1 MTSTMIRSALP
12 RVDQDQLAASH
23 GGGAS
28 LSMADMPS
36 SPPALLIVD
45 DDPAIRELVRRYFKA
60 HDFVVHEAADA
71 ACARTLLAREAIALV
86 LLDLG
91 LPGEDG
97 LALARHLRERWSCA
111 VIIVSGRGDA
121 VDRVVG
127 LEVGADD
134 YVAKPFDLREL
145 LARVRSV
152 LRRVQPAVAAP
163 AGTLS
168 FGGFRLE
175 PGARRLLDP
184 QGNDVLLTTGEF
196 DLLHA
201 FASQPQRV
209 LSRDALMQSIH
220 GRDSGPY
227 DRAIDV
233 QVSRLRQKI
242 EADAANPAL
251 IRSVRGVGYLF
262 ATPVTRE

>member
-1 MTSTMIRSALP
+1 MVS
-12 RVDQDQLAASH
+12 AASV
-23 GGGAS
+23 
-28 LSMADMPS
+28 
-36 SPPALLIVD
+36 LLVVD
-45 DDPAIRELVRRYFKA
+45 DDPAIRELVRRYFQA
-60 HDFVVHEAADA
+60 NDFVVHEAGDA
-71 ACARTLLAREAIALV
+71 ASARAVLGREPVALV

-97 LALARHLRERWSCA
+97 LTLARYLREHWRGA
-111 VIIVSGRGDA
+111 VIIVSGRGDP

-152 LRRVQPAVAAP
+152 LRRVRTAP
-163 AGTLS
+163 APASEILC
-168 FGGFRLE
+168 FAGFRLE
-175 PGARRLLDP
+175 PGARRLLDAK
-184 QGNDVLLTTGEF
+184 GEEVVLTTGEF
-196 DLLHA
+196 ELLHA
-201 FASQPQRV
+201 FVGQPQRV
-209 LSRDALMQSIH
+209 LTRDALMQQIH

-242 EADAANPAL
+242 EADAANPVL

-262 ATPVTRE
+262 AAAVTRA

>member
-1 MTSTMIRSALP
+1 MAVM
-12 RVDQDQLAASH
+12 ASD
-23 GGGAS
+23 
-28 LSMADMPS
+28 L
-36 SPPALLIVD
+36 PALLIVD
-45 DDPAIRELVRRYFKA
+45 DDPAIRELVRRYFQA
-60 HDFVVHEAADA
+60 QDFVVHEAGDA
-71 ACARTLLAREAIALV
+71 ASARAVIAREAIALV

-97 LALARHLRERWSCA
+97 LALARHLRERWQGA

-152 LRRVQPAVAAP
+152 LRRVQPAAAAP
-163 AGTLS
+163 ADTLC
-168 FGGFRLE
+168 FAGFRLE

-184 QGNDVLLTTGEF
+184 HGNEVVLTTGEF
-196 DLLHA
+196 ELLQA
-201 FASQPQRV
+201 FAGQPQRV

-220 GRDSGPY
+220 GRDAGPY

-242 EADAANPAL
+242 ETDAANPAL

-262 ATPVTRE
+262 SASVTRA

>member
-1 MTSTMIRSALP
+1 M
-12 RVDQDQLAASH
+12 ASV
-23 GGGAS
+23 A
-28 LSMADMPS
+28 PV
-36 SPPALLIVD
+36 LLVVD
-45 DDPAIRELVRRYFKA
+45 DDPAIREVVKRYFQA
-60 HDFVVHEAADA
+60 QDFAVHEAGDA
-71 ACARTLLAREAIALV
+71 ASARQVLGREAVSLI

-97 LALARHLRERWSCA
+97 LTLARYLREHWRGA
-111 VIIVSGRGDA
+111 VIIVSGRGDP

-152 LRRVQPAVAAP
+152 LRRVQPAAAQP
-163 AGTLS
+163 AEALC
-168 FGGFRLE
+168 FAGFRLE

-184 QGNDVLLTTGEF
+184 RGQEVVLTTGEF
-196 DLLHA
+196 DLLQA
-201 FASQPQRV
+201 FVKQPQRV
-209 LSRDALMQSIH
+209 LTRDALMHQMH
-220 GRDSGPY
+220 GRESGPF

-242 EADAANPAL
+242 EVDAANPAF

-262 ATPVTRE
+262 AVPVKRA

>member
-1 MTSTMIRSALP
+1 MPDASALL
-12 RVDQDQLAASH
+12 V
-23 GGGAS
+23 
-28 LSMADMPS
+28 
-36 SPPALLIVD
+36 VD
-45 DDPAIRELVRRYFKA
+45 DDPAIRDLVRRYFQA
-60 HDFVVHEAADA
+60 HGFVVHEAADA
-71 ACARTLLAREAIALV
+71 ASARALLGREPVALV

-97 LALARHLRERWSCA
+97 LQLARHLREHWRGA

-152 LRRVQPAVAAP
+152 LRRVQAPPAAP
-163 AGTLS
+163 AAALC
-168 FGGFRLE
+168 FAGFRLE
-175 PGARRLLDP
+175 PGGRRLLDA
-184 QGNDVLLTTGEF
+184 QGAEVALTTGEF

-201 FASQPQRV
+201 FALHPQRV
-209 LSRDALMQSIH
+209 LTRDELMQAIH
-220 GRDSGPY
+220 GRESGPY

-233 QVSRLRQKI
+233 QVGRLRQKI
-242 EADAANPAL
+242 EADAANPL
-251 IRSVRGVGYLF
+251 LVRSVRGVGYLF
-262 ATPVTRE
+262 AVPVQRA

>member
-1 MTSTMIRSALP
+1 MNSEL
-12 RVDQDQLAASH
+12 
-23 GGGAS
+23 
-28 LSMADMPS
+28 
-36 SPPALLIVD
+36 PALLIVD
-45 DDPAIRELVRRYFKA
+45 DDPAIRDLVRRYFLA
-60 HDFVVHEAADA
+60 QDFAVHEAGDA
-71 ACARTLLAREAIALV
+71 ATARAVLAREAVALV

-97 LALARHLRERWSCA
+97 LALARHLREHWQGA
-111 VIIVSGRGDA
+111 VIIVSGRGDP

-127 LEVGADD
+127 LEIGADD

-152 LRRVQPAVAAP
+152 LRRVQPRTASP
-163 AGTLS
+163 AESLS
-168 FGGFRLE
+168 FAGFRLE

-184 QGNDVLLTTGEF
+184 RGDEVVLTTGEF
-196 DLLHA
+196 ELLMA
-201 FASQPQRV
+201 FIEQPQRV
-209 LSRDALMQSIH
+209 LSRDALMQRIH

-233 QVSRLRQKI
+233 QVGRLRQKI
-242 EADAANPAL
+242 ETDAASPAL

-262 ATPVTRE
+262 AASVTRA